1 MKMLKE
7 FNAAQAIDNLS
18 KARGLDV
25 NSESLYQLKKL
36 TRKDLVR
43 GIMNP
48 TKYYDLIVACL
59 EGGDKRGYRKGLTKN
74 YRLLGEIVQL
84 SHDSRRMSSPMTLSD
99 VCQYLDTGQA
109 SLYRV
114 CQDYFGMGII
124 EMMTQIRLEEARR
137 ALLMFKQ
144 NEKNQALTVRDV
156 ALGYGFKHQG
166 RFSRRYFTSFGE
178 LPSQTL
184 DRSQEL

>member
-1 MKMLKE
+1 
-7 FNAAQAIDNLS
+7 
-18 KARGLDV
+18 
-25 NSESLYQLKKL
+25 
-36 TRKDLVR
+36 
-43 GIMNP
+43 MNP

-59 EGGDKRGYRKGLTKN
+59 ESGNKRGYKKGLTKN

-84 SHDSRRMSSPMTLSD
+84 SHDSSRMISPMTLSD

-137 ALLMFKQ
+137 SLLILKQDEKNHALL
-144 NEKNQALTVRDV
+144 LRHT
-156 ALGYGFKHQG
+156 
-166 RFSRRYFTSFGE
+166 
-178 LPSQTL
+178 TL
-184 DRSQEL
+184 AAFNT